1 MRMSQIQILQ
11 WLLKNREVLLK
22 AVEVAKQFS
31 RHKPYME
38 QWAVVDQIARLL
50 IPAIFANDTSVAAF
64 SLDADEPE
72 FGHYGPEYDAK
83 LLSLGA
89 EVGALG
95 LDWKTVLEVLLPV
108 LMAILDA
115 LAKLK
120 SE

>member
-1 MRMSQIQILQ
+1 MRMSQIQVLQ
-11 WLLKNREVLLK
+11 WLLRNRDVLTK
-22 AVEVAKQFS
+22 AIEIAKQFS

-38 QWAVVDQIARLL
+38 QWAVVDQLARLL
-50 IPAIFANDTSVAAF
+50 IPAIFANDTNVAAF
-64 SLDADEPE
+64 VADSDDPVWGDDYET
-72 FGHYGPEYDAK
+72 K

-95 LDWKTVLEVLLPV
+95 LDWKTVIEILLPV
-108 LMAILDA
+108 LMAVLDA

>member
-1 MRMSQIQILQ
+1 MSQIQVLQ
-11 WLLKNREVLLK
+11 WLLRNRDVLTK
-22 AVEVAKQFS
+22 AIEIAKQFS

-38 QWAVVDQIARLL
+38 QWAVVDQLARLL
-50 IPAIFANDTSVAAF
+50 IPAIFANDTNVAAF
-64 SLDADEPE
+64 AMEED
-72 FGHYGPEYDAK
+72 GPVWGDDYDAK

-95 LDWKTVLEVLLPV
+95 LDWKTVIELLLPV

-120 SE
+120 TQ

>member
-38 QWAVVDQIARLL
+38 QWSVVDQLARLL

-64 SLDADEPE
+64 TVDVEEVDYY
-72 FGHYGPEYDAK
+72 HRDYDAK

-89 EVGALG
+89 EIGALG
-95 LDWKTVLEVLLPV
+95 LDWKTIIEILLPV
-108 LMAILDA
+108 VMAILDA